1 MKQSH
6 SILACFGF
14 ASISVTEI
22 KCNWQVTILRYMQI
36 LLHWLWFLKE
46 ETFFSSSRRLNPH
59 SISAFE
65 ANEELSLH
73 VAVEGKIYL
82 TVYCPADVVN
92 RISSM
97 SSSDK
102 LTRWEVLGVQGA
114 LLSHFIQP
122 VYINSILVGEWDF
135 STSWPLL
142 LSNYTLFISVKSN
155 FACMKLFLR

>member
-1 MKQSH
+1 MLKNVHVVCFVSLLFKR
-6 SILACFGF
+6 IL
-14 ASISVTEI
+14 
-22 KCNWQVTILRYMQI
+22 
-36 LLHWLWFLKE
+36 
-46 ETFFSSSRRLNPH
+46 FFFSRRLNPH
-59 SISAFE
+59 SLSAFE

-92 RISSM
+92 RVSSM

-122 VYINSILVGEWDF
+122 VYISGILVGEWNF
-135 STSWPLL
+135 ITSWPPSL
-142 LSNYTLFISVKSN
+142 NKFCVFYFSVYSD
-155 FACMKLFLR
+155 L

>member
-1 MKQSH
+1 MAIIWNLSLWEFLIYRVNFPLGFNLVQQSY

-97 SSSDK
+97 SSWQVDK
-102 LTRWEVLGVQGA
+102 MGRLCTG
-114 LLSHFIQP
+114 
-122 VYINSILVGEWDF
+122 SIAQSL
-135 STSWPLL
+135 
-142 LSNYTLFISVKSN
+142 YTASLYQ
-155 FACMKLFLR
+155 